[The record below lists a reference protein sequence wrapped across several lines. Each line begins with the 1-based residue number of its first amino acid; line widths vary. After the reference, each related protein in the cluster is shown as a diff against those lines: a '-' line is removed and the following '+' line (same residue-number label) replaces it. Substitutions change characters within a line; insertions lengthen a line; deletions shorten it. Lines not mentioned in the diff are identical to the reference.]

1 MRWLRWDRY
10 TLPLLQAT
18 AVGLTSSGLA
28 AVLTAL
34 CLDSRHLSGG
44 MPDLLLIRASHKTT
58 VSNGMIG
65 ILEVLPLTTTS
76 SVHNVVTNR

>member
-1 MRWLRWDRY
+1 MLFTNAATAMQAVRWLRWDRY

-44 MPDLLLIRASHKTT
+44 MPDLLLIRATHKAS
-58 VSNGMIG
+58 VSTF
-65 ILEVLPLTTTS
+65 L
-76 SVHNVVTNR
+76 H